1 MKRLALAR
9 VLMRALRSP
18 FRNAVTDFKMA
29 TILIVDDEKDIVD
42 LVSYNLERE
51 GFATVKAYDGEAA
64 LDKVRAE
71 KPDLLILD
79 LMLPGVGGLD
89 VCKKIRANPETSSL
103 PMIMLTAKADE
114 TDKIIGLELGADD
127 YMTKPFSVKEL
138 VARVR
143 TVLRRMREG
152 QRPSVKETFE
162 FAGLAIHYLSC
173 TVTVDGRPV
182 MLSPTELKLLFFL
195 SRNPGRV
202 YSRDQILNHVWGDDT
217 FITDRAVDVHVR
229 RLRSQ
234 IEKDMEHP
242 RYILT
247 VRGFGY
253 KFADIQ

>member
-1 MKRLALAR
+1 
-9 VLMRALRSP
+9 
-18 FRNAVTDFKMA
+18 MA

-51 GFATVKAYDGEAA
+51 GFAAVKAYDGETA
-64 LDKVRAE
+64 LAKVRTE

-103 PMIMLTAKADE
+103 PIIMLTAKADE
-114 TDKIIGLELGADD
+114 VDKIIGLELGADD

-143 TVLRRMREG
+143 TVLRRIREG
-152 QRPSVKETFE
+152 KKQSAGDMFE
-162 FAGLAIHYLSC
+162 FKGLAVNYGSC
-173 TVTVDGRPV
+173 LVTLDGRPV
-182 MLSPTELKLLFFL
+182 TLSPTELKLLFFFT
-195 SRNPGRV
+195 RNPGRV

-247 VRGFGY
+247 ARGFGY
-253 KFADIQ
+253 KFTDMV